1 MQLKPLPNL
10 RSEFPF
16 TYLTFFFVYVL
27 ILIYLSLIFRA
38 GINHFYVVHENGG
51 LFACSKG
58 RPTKELTKQRLD
70 CPEKIEEELAGLR
83 KDFLLNDK
91 CKMLVLVSMATDG
104 MIRLVSMYP
113 EVWFMDTTAGEYEFL
128 LNMNSYFHRYE
139 FICMFILI

>member
-16 TYLTFFFVYVL
+16 IYLTFFFFFVYVL

-58 RPTKELTKQRLD
+58 RPTKELTKQRLE
-70 CPEKIEEELAGLR
+70 CPEKIEEEL
-83 KDFLLNDK
+83 
-91 CKMLVLVSMATDG
+91 VLSKKRFFA
-104 MIRLVSMYP
+104 
-113 EVWFMDTTAGEYEFL
+113 E
-128 LNMNSYFHRYE
+128 
-139 FICMFILI
+139 